1 MQKGDVFLKR
11 IAAFILCAILLFGLA
26 IPAQALELS
35 PGFAKEIETA
45 FGRCINLLPYEI
57 KDYRRPIK
65 RGEFAV
71 LSVNFIAALYGFGGA
86 DDFFLERY
94 FVYHTD
100 ASGQPYRF
108 ENYYKWSAQDH
119 MPYPWMNLLRNEYRP
134 FTDVPGDSEAN
145 TLIRAAQLMG
155 LVRGQRGGSYEL
167 NRAITR
173 QKAAIMLGQII
184 YLYGP
189 QLVNRQPVT
198 YPDSAEIGKGPRP
211 YVNIV
216 SNANIMRG
224 EGDGKF
230 HPTDYFTVEQSLA
243 VFNRMYDF
251 LEKQLTPLYGY
262 DISMEGYENRSDTYY
277 IEYFEGYAIVCN
289 FVGTT
294 WGSASVELE
303 IEPGYLWFRKYSKK
317 GGYRGVSMTPRKP
330 QNFRW
335 DAENERLY
343 FVFED
348 DGSACYLDT
357 ESMKII
363 SLS

>member
-1 MQKGDVFLKR
+1 M
-11 IAAFILCAILLFGLA
+11 CAILLFGLA

-71 LSVNFIAALYGFGGA
+71 LFVNFIAALYGFGGA

-108 ENYYKWSAQDH
+108 ENYYKWPAQDH
-119 MPYPWMNLLRNEYRP
+119 IPYPWMNLLRNEYRP

-155 LVRGQRGGSYEL
+155 LVRGQRGGSYEP

-184 YLYGP
+184 FFYGP

-224 EGDGKF
+224 EADGKF

-262 DISMEGYENRSDTYY
+262 DVSMENYEQRSDICY
-277 IEYFEGYAIVCN
+277 IEFFEDYAIICYYSPG
-289 FVGTT
+289 FALPPSDGP
-294 WGSASVELE
+294 AS
-303 IEPGYLWFRKYSKK
+303 EPGHLFFEKYSKK
-317 GGYRGVSMTPRKP
+317 GGCRNVSMIPHKP
-330 QNFRW
+330 QDFHW
-335 DAENERLY
+335 DTENERLY